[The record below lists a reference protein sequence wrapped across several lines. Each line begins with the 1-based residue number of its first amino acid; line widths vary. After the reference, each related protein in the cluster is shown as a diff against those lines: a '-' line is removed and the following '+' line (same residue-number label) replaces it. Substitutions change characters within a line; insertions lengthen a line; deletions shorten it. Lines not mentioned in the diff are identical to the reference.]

1 MNACG
6 ESKHT
11 TCQQPQFALC
21 LGIWCNKSIPI
32 VEKKEIWG
40 RRPAVCREMFLQ
52 ALGVEEIRVGYR
64 RTLAAGDNAECIHQQ
79 SETQT
84 WINASNAKTVWSTM
98 QLFISSSSVEWNSKF
113 WIRGWQVYPRHVEL
127 RFYFLFFN
135 IRSFFFFFSQQKRAG
150 SIMVFKSLRKCMCH
164 YVHWAFL
171 SFSREVLFL
180 SQCQLARGIKQY
192 WNSCLEK
199 PL

>member
-1 MNACG
+1 MFRYL
-6 ESKHT
+6 EQQKH
-11 TCQQPQFALC
+11 PDS
-21 LGIWCNKSIPI
+21 G
-32 VEKKEIWG
+32 KKEIWG

-113 WIRGWQVYPRHVEL
+113 WIRGWQVYPGTL
-127 RFYFLFFN
+127 SCGF
-135 IRSFFFFFSQQKRAG
+135 IFFFSI
-150 SIMVFKSLRKCMCH
+150 SDLLLFFPSRKELVVLWCLKACVNTCVTMCIELF
-164 YVHWAFL
+164 WAFQER
-171 SFSREVLFL
+171 FCF
-180 SQCQLARGIKQY
+180 
-192 WNSCLEK
+192 CLNAN
-199 PL
+199 

>member
-1 MNACG
+1 MQRSLLLFLTLCIEWRSDRWHVFTSFVALILKWRILAAYLLTCPTAMNACG

-32 VEKKEIWG
+32 VEKKKEIWG

-113 WIRGWQVYPRHVEL
+113 WIRGWQVYPGTL
-127 RFYFLFFN
+127 SCGFIFFFS
-135 IRSFFFFFSQQKRAG
+135 ISDLLFFFFPAE
-150 SIMVFKSLRKCMCH
+150 KS
-164 YVHWAFL
+164 W
-171 SFSREVLFL
+171 
-180 SQCQLARGIKQY
+180 
-192 WNSCLEK
+192 
-199 PL
+199 